1 MVFPLFGQ
9 HGWKRNCIIKK
20 AVSLVVVLF
29 LSGMVVTTPAR
40 ADVAP
45 PDEPPGVNPIP
56 GKSNTPVRMQAETV
70 TMSVLKQSEDPQ
82 VGQAKVDAVF
92 TMHNLGS
99 VTESMLVRFP
109 LSFWN
114 GWDDGFGKFPEI
126 TDLVVKVNGGKVD
139 TERIT
144 TTNESGIASNPIPW
158 AAFNVSFPPGQDVKI
173 EVIYTGGGATES
185 PYVSFRYILETGAG
199 WKGTIGSVDFIVKLP
214 YEANN
219 LNVIFEEGT
228 GFTATTTGAAV
239 SGRQLSWHFDN
250 LEPTSQNNFNVTL
263 VLPLAWN
270 KVLIEQ
276 DNLKANPK
284 DGEAW
289 GRLGKAYKEIIQQH
303 HGLREDPGG
312 LEAYR
317 LGVEAYQKAVTL
329 LPKDS
334 LWHTGYADLLSQH
347 AYFTQFSQ
355 TGMDYAELGLAVSEL
370 KTAVE
375 IDLKNQM
382 ALDLL
387 SQIAGNFPEALQKS
401 ANGYTYLVL
410 TATPVVTPRIVMT
423 PAPTE
428 TPLPPMPTLTNAP
441 TAIPTSTSQDTAI
454 AGTDTLAP
462 QPTSQAAAPA
472 TAPTPSKPASG
483 LKLPCVGSLILVPV
497 AGLIFIG
504 RRTKTRKVN

>member
-1 MVFPLFGQ
+1 MYLPLFDYSNV
-9 HGWKRNCIIKK
+9 KRVGFLKK
-20 AVSLVVVLF
+20 AVCLLVVLI
-29 LSGMVVTTPAR
+29 LSVIVVPTPAR

-45 PDEPPGVNPIP
+45 PDQPPGVNPIP
-56 GKSNTPVRMQAETV
+56 GKENTQVSMLAETV
-70 TMSVLKQSEDPQ
+70 TMSVLKQSEDPKI
-82 VGQAKVDAVF
+82 GQAKVDAVF
-92 TMHNLGS
+92 TMRNLGS
-99 VTESMLVRFP
+99 AAEGMQVRFP

-114 GWDDGFGKFPEI
+114 GWDNGFGKFPEI

-144 TTNESGIASNPIPW
+144 TPNDSGIVSNPVPW

-199 WKGTIGSVDFIVKLP
+199 WKGVIGSVDFIVKLP

-219 LNVIFEEGT
+219 LNVIFYEGT
-228 GFTATTTGAAV
+228 GFMSTTAGATV
-239 SGRQLSWHFDN
+239 SGRQLSWHFDD
-250 LEPTSQNNFNVTL
+250 LEPTAQNNFNVTL

-303 HGLREDPGG
+303 HGLRDDPGG

-317 LGVEAYQKAVTL
+317 LGVEAYRKAVTL

-334 LWHTGYADLLSQH
+334 LWHTGFADLLLQH
-347 AYFTQFSQ
+347 AWNTQFSSS
-355 TGMDYAELGLAVSEL
+355 GMDYTELGLAVSEL

-375 IDLKNQM
+375 IDPKNQM

-387 SQIAGNFPEALQKS
+387 SEIAGNFPEALQTG
-401 ANGYTYLVL
+401 ANGYIYLIL
-410 TATPVVTPRIVMT
+410 TATPVVTPRIVAT
-423 PAPTE
+423 TAPTE
-428 TPLPPMPTLTNAP
+428 TSLPPVPTLTTPP
-441 TAIPTSTSQDTAI
+441 TATYTSTPQDTVVSGA
-454 AGTDTLAP
+454 ATLVPQTTP
-462 QPTSQAAAPA
+462 QPTAPA
-472 TAPTPSKPASG
+472 TAPAPSKPASG
-483 LKLPCVGSLILVPV
+483 PKLPCVGSLVLLPVVGLV
-497 AGLIFIG
+497 FIS
-504 RRTKTRKVN
+504 RRMKTRKVN